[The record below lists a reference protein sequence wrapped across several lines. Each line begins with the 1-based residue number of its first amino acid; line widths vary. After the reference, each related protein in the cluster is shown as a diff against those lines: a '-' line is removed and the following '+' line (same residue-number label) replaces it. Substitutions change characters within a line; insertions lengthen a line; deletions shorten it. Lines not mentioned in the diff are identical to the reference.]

1 MIFAM
6 GPNVALILLLLGT
19 HTVNTVDAKNRDHW
33 ISVYNHW
40 EIEELKVY
48 NVNYDPAR
56 LTIIPPGGSA
66 GFWVERDYDAGTVCT
81 LLIVHTIYD
90 M

>member
-48 NVNYDPAR
+48 NLYPAITQ
-56 LTIIPPGGSA
+56 TIIPPGGSA
-66 GFWVERDYDAGTVCT
+66 GFWVERAFYAGMYLADCT
-81 LLIVHTIYD
+81 YNVL
-90 M
+90 

>member
-40 EIEELKVY
+40 EVK
-48 NVNYDPAR
+48 DPPV
-56 LTIIPPGGSA
+56 IIRNEADRPPSSTTTR
-66 GFWVERDYDAGTVCT
+66 VT
-81 LLIVHTIYD
+81 
-90 M
+90 